1 MDINNQ
7 RFGDVFLQAMRERDA
22 QKIKSCINLGID
34 VNVYDG
40 DEPVLFKACRSY
52 SKIDI
57 LLDHPQTNVNIKD
70 RSHGGTALM
79 HACSRGWTYA
89 VDRLC
94 KAQGIEYNMENN
106 NGETAAILAVNHIQ
120 PECVRILSRVPGV
133 DWNIQNLSAGWSPLF
148 FAVSLGHVEI
158 VRTILRIP
166 TINLSLVDDK
176 CRTIAQL
183 AVESDTNSSL
193 Q

>member
-40 DEPVLFKACRSY
+40 DEPVLFKALRNS
-52 SKIDI
+52 SKFEI
-57 LLDHPQTNVNIKD
+57 LLDHP
-70 RSHGGTALM
+70 ALM

-89 VDRLC
+89 VNRLC
-94 KAQGIEYNMENN
+94 KAPHIEYNIQNN
-106 NGETAAILAVNHIQ
+106 HGESAAHHAVYQNQ

-133 DWNIQNLSAGWSPLF
+133 DWNIQ
-148 FAVSLGHVEI
+148 
-158 VRTILRIP
+158 TI
-166 TINLSLVDDK
+166 SGG
-176 CRTIAQL
+176 
-183 AVESDTNSSL
+183 
-193 Q
+193 